1 MAVRTPGFKRVVA
14 TAEEVADYKA
24 KHSGHRP
31 AVERSEHVVCGT
43 RIWHSGFGVA
53 SHTRSCKGRAATFV
67 TADDIDAQRQAEYEA
82 AVGPEVVARAEAAAV
97 ESDIVL
103 RALRR
108 RAARQAAEAIVDG
121 ELVEEQPP
129 APKLYFKASTEVVLG
144 DYIANVGRVV
154 NRRTEGVFETFQV
167 ARWSYSLVTGTRS
180 KTYSDVV
187 FHAADEVVI
196 ERDNINI

>member
-67 TADDIDAQRQAEYEA
+67 TADDIDAQRQA
-82 AVGPEVVARAEAAAV
+82 EVVARAEAAAV

-196 ERDNINI
+196 ERDNINL